1 MDLVSRRLLRTCVLF
16 PILYGNIC
24 RNMMSLEHVVP
35 KCYISKEAGKDLH
48 NIYGTSIYY
57 NLKRKNYNYQN
68 LQNSDKTII
77 CNSKKII
84 SPRISDRGVI
94 ARSILY
100 MSDKYTIDSRFY
112 INMTEIIDWNT
123 RYKPTIE
130 EYIHNEYVYRK
141 QGNINK
147 FIC

>member
-1 MDLVSRRLLRTCVLF
+1 MDIASRRLIRTCILF
-16 PILYGNIC
+16 PVLYGNIC

-35 KCYISKEAGKDLH
+35 RCYIPKEAQKDLH

-57 NLKRKNYNYQN
+57 NLKRKNYPFYD
-68 LQNSDKTII
+68 LGNSQKTII
-77 CNSKKII
+77 CNDKKII
-84 SPRISDRGVI
+84 SPRVSDRGLI

-100 MSDKYTIDSRFY
+100 MIDKYDIDPNFH
-112 INMTEIIDWNT
+112 INTTMLQDWST

-130 EYIHNEYVYRK
+130 EYIHHEYVYRK

-147 FIC
+147 FIG